1 MKIIKLNNITDIGT
15 IINMTSRMM
24 ILFDANWLKNSP
36 SVEAQRNKLY
46 NYLSYEIDVLYILLS
61 DGNDSIEDFIINV
74 INSKRLPVLIGINN
88 RSINMTYELN
98 DISEDSINY
107 YKNLNLKIQNFKAS
121 MSVEENNKDI
131 IKSLFDNTLT
141 YDIPMV
147 ENNMAI
153 GKVFI
158 SGDRSSVGKSTT
170 CLAILSSL
178 LKLGVKPQDLAY
190 IKPVTQC
197 EALQPVTEF
206 CQHHG
211 IANRAIGPVVFYK
224 GFTRAFLAGETEPVE
239 SLLNSVRVAV
249 DEISVGK
256 KLTIIDGVGYPSV
269 GSICSISNAD
279 VARYLNVPVLL
290 IGKSGVGD
298 AIDSYNLNSRFFE
311 AIGVTVLG
319 GIFNKFQLGGF
330 YSLESCRESINQY
343 FRLYKN
349 YQKAYGFMPML
360 ELGEES
366 NNNDE
371 MISSVFMNYVDIKNI
386 IIDIWNYNLDTLVVD
401 EIISQE
407 VPHHASRNPAIS
419 ISSSTVRNSKSVP
432 SEVSRTPTATYRPV
446 SNNMILKKNDISP
459 KVESNLPLKRS
470 REDIEKNAL
479 NAGAK
484 GG

>member
-1 MKIIKLNNITDIGT
+1 MKIIKLNDINDIGT
-15 IINMTSRMM
+15 IININSKVVV
-24 ILFDANWLKNSP
+24 LFDAKWLKS
-36 SVEAQRNKLY
+36 SLTIESQRNKLY
-46 NYLSYEIDVLYILLS
+46 SYLSYEIDVLYILES
-61 DGNDSIEDFIINV
+61 NGNDTIEDFIINI
-74 INSKRLPVLIGINN
+74 INSKSVPVLIGINN
-88 RSINMTYELN
+88 QKIAMSYELTDIIN
-98 DISEDSINY
+98 DSNNY
-107 YKNLNLKIQNFKAS
+107 YKTLNLKIQNFKAL
-121 MSVEENNKDI
+121 MSIDNNKDI
-131 IKSLFDNTLT
+131 ITSLFDNTLT
-141 YDIPMV
+141 YDIPMI
-147 ENNMAI
+147 ENNMTI

-197 EALQPVTEF
+197 EVTQPVTEF
-206 CQHHG
+206 CEKYG
-211 IANRAIGPVVFYK
+211 IANRPIGPVVFYK

-239 SLLNSVRVAV
+239 SLLNSIRQAV

-298 AIDSYNLNSRFFE
+298 AVDSYNLNARFFE

-343 FRLYKN
+343 FRHYRSD
-349 YQKAYGFMPML
+349 QKAYGFMPML
-360 ELGEES
+360 ELS
-366 NNNDE
+366 DNNNDD
-371 MISSVFMNYVDIKNI
+371 MISSVFMNYVDVKSI
-386 IIDIWNYNLDTLVVD
+386 ILDIWNYNLSTLVVD
-401 EIISQE
+401 DIQAQQ
-407 VPHHASRNPAIS
+407 VLAHHTNVNPAIS
-419 ISSSTVRNSKSVP
+419 RTKLVSIEQSMMPPLPVLHHSNVRINAIAINNDKPSSS
-432 SEVSRTPTATYRPV
+432 
-446 SNNMILKKNDISP
+446 
-459 KVESNLPLKRS
+459 ESNLPMKRS
-470 REDIEKNAL
+470 REEIESNAL
-479 NAGAK
+479 KAGAK